1 MITFQVRIFLP
12 NMNGNVLFMSQ
23 LLLKKMICGYIDPE
37 FEYFKLL
44 HDNISTAVVYEVYDS
59 SCSEHNLKTEIIAS
73 I

>member
-1 MITFQVRIFLP
+1 
-12 NMNGNVLFMSQ
+12 
-23 LLLKKMICGYIDPE
+23 MICGYIDPE